1 MDFVDYLMMA
11 VLVGIIIA
19 GNHYASKQKKSVADF
34 LSANRYNSLSASYL
48 AALSPPPPCPLLC
61 PALPLLSVSLC
72 MPCLCS
78 SLLAPP
84 TLPLAILSANRY
96 SIRAI
101 HQLQPGR
108 KRRYVDEENELRWG
122 GGGIAGRRRRVSCCV
137 VGVLPRK
144 QPAPS
149 RAVLHLA
156 AGTNPLSSPPQ
167 PNPLPLSAL
176 SATVFGASA
185 AATVGTRRLC
195 PAQPRTAAPLTAA
208 ARTGPSGST
217 YWRSGR

>member
-122 GGGIAGRRRRVSCCV
+122 GRGDSRKATKGVVLCWWGCCRANNPLHPALYCTSLPGRTLSPPPPNPTHSPYPHFPPLCSARAP
-137 VGVLPRK
+137 PRPWD
-144 QPAPS
+144 PAASVPHS
-149 RAVLHLA
+149 RA
-156 AGTNPLSSPPQ
+156 PP
-167 PNPLPLSAL
+167 
-176 SATVFGASA
+176 
-185 AATVGTRRLC
+185 RR
-195 PAQPRTAAPLTAA
+195 
-208 ARTGPSGST
+208 
-217 YWRSGR
+217 